1 MDKHITKLFLASFA
15 AVAFFTSISCG
26 EAVRTG
32 RSPMFLVIDLMEAAP
47 GNKPTQFATNAL
59 SSDVVTLVT
68 SGGTCTTTSPCVTV
82 FSDVGRATFRLAP
95 KDVTSPTAPTTNN
108 DVTLSRFHVSYRR
121 TDGRNI
127 QGIDVPFDIDGA
139 ATGTV
144 PTTGT
149 LALPFELVRIQAKT
163 ESPLLQ
169 LRDRGGIITT
179 LADVTF
185 YGADRVGN
193 AVTATG
199 TIQVDFGNF
208 VDQ

>member
-1 MDKHITKLFLASFA
+1 MDKHGTKLFLASFA
-15 AVAFFTSISCG
+15 ALAFFTSISCG

-108 DVTLSRFHVSYRR
+108 DVTLSRFHVS
-121 TDGRNI
+121 
-127 QGIDVPFDIDGA
+127 
-139 ATGTV
+139 
-144 PTTGT
+144 
-149 LALPFELVRIQAKT
+149 
-163 ESPLLQ
+163 
-169 LRDRGGIITT
+169 
-179 LADVTF
+179 
-185 YGADRVGN
+185 
-193 AVTATG
+193 
-199 TIQVDFGNF
+199 
-208 VDQ
+208 